1 MSKTITA
8 SAKVSSTANWRDY
21 YELTK
26 PRVVMLLLLTALV
39 GMCLATP
46 TWVDPIILTA
56 GMLGIGLLSSAAA
69 VINHV
74 VDHRID
80 SIMARTFNRPVA
92 RGKVS
97 VNKALAFA
105 GILGGAAP
113 PLLGWTA
120 VTGEIHAY
128 GLLLVLI
135 VFTWTPPHFWA
146 LAIHREKDYAKAEIP
161 MLPNTHGIE
170 FTKTCV
176 VLYTV
181 LLCAVCALPY
191 LTGMSGGL
199 YLLGSSL
206 VQEKVQEK
214 SQQKWLG
221 LIALLSLIL
230 GVYLALTIAPPGLK
244 GSWTIAFV
252 GYTFCPDICPVTLA
266 EINQVYAQLQESV
279 VDTPLQ
285 VWFLSV
291 DPKRDTVERLNEYI
305 NYFNDDFMGSTGPHT
320 ELFPLVRSMGM
331 MYSISEST
339 DNPNYHKMR
348 QHCRS

>member
-1 MSKTITA
+1 VSKTIATA
-8 SAKVSSTANWRDY
+8 TKIASGATWRDY

-39 GMCLATP
+39 GMCLATS
-46 TWVDPIILTA
+46 TWVDPVILSA

-92 RGKVS
+92 KGKVS
-97 VNKALAFA
+97 VKRALIFAFALGLIGFVALAAFVNMLTA
-105 GILGGAAP
+105 WLTLASLVGYAVVYTMYLKRATPQNIVIGGLAGAAP

-146 LAIHREKDYAKAEIP
+146 LAIHREKDYAKAKIP

-176 VLYTV
+176 LLYTL
-181 LLCAVCALPY
+181 LLCAVCLLPY
-191 LTGMSGGL
+191 LTGMSGGV

-206 VQEKVQEK
+206 LNAYFMYMAIKLKFKPEASTAMDTFKF
-214 SQQKWLG
+214 SILH
-221 LIALLSLIL
+221 LMLL
-230 GVYLALTIAPPGLK
+230 
-244 GSWTIAFV
+244 FV
-252 GYTFCPDICPVTLA
+252 L
-266 EINQVYAQLQESV
+266 LL
-279 VDTPLQ
+279 VDH
-285 VWFLSV
+285 
-291 DPKRDTVERLNEYI
+291 YI
-305 NYFNDDFMGSTGPHT
+305 
-320 ELFPLVRSMGM
+320 
-331 MYSISEST
+331 
-339 DNPNYHKMR
+339 
-348 QHCRS
+348 

>member
-1 MSKTITA
+1 MSKSVAAA
-8 SAKVSSTANWRDY
+8 SKISSGATWRDY

-46 TWVDPIILTA
+46 TWVDPIILSA
-56 GMLGIGLLSSAAA
+56 GMFGIGLLSSAAA

-97 VNKALAFA
+97 INRALIFAATLGVLGFLALALFVNMLTA
-105 GILGGAAP
+105 WLTLASLVGYAFIYTMYLKRATPQNIVIGGLAGAAP

-146 LAIHREKDYAKAEIP
+146 LAIHREKDYAKAKIP
-161 MLPNTHGIE
+161 MLPNTHGVE

-176 VLYTV
+176 VLYTL
-181 LLCAVCALPY
+181 LLCAVCLLPY

-199 YLLGSSL
+199 YLLGSSIL
-206 VQEKVQEK
+206 NAYFMYM
-214 SQQKWLG
+214 
-221 LIALLSLIL
+221 ALK
-230 GVYLALTIAPPGLK
+230 LK
-244 GSWTIAFV
+244 FRPEPNTAMDTFKFSIMHLMLLFV
-252 GYTFCPDICPVTLA
+252 LLLLDH
-266 EINQVYAQLQESV
+266 
-279 VDTPLQ
+279 
-285 VWFLSV
+285 
-291 DPKRDTVERLNEYI
+291 YI
-305 NYFNDDFMGSTGPHT
+305 
-320 ELFPLVRSMGM
+320 
-331 MYSISEST
+331 
-339 DNPNYHKMR
+339 
-348 QHCRS
+348 